1 MLLAAPRAMA
11 DCVSNGNGGAPD
23 TVVCSG
29 ADTNGINYDAF
40 DTLNVTV
47 NDGASVTDSGTNMSF
62 SVTRFGVAPVF
73 NFDSADNSIIAGN
86 GTQLDVTLVSL
97 PNPSTPAIATFN
109 IAGDIES
116 SAGNGIA
123 LTLGGTATFNVASTS
138 NIEAAGNGITIT
150 NLLLSGNTTVN
161 NAGQIYGGTDGSG
174 DGIQINRLTGS
185 GSITV
190 DNTGV
195 IGSNAQPVGSS
206 AINITAVNNDIKVS
220 NNPSALPNAVLGSG
234 TIYSAGNSININQG
248 NGTTEVANG
257 GSITSTAG
265 QAIHILKGN
274 GDTKVENTADGS
286 IKAFGTGISIQQ
298 GVGVTNVKNFGDI
311 TSTNGGGV
319 NILKGVGDT
328 TVTNRTDAT
337 INSAGTGI
345 TVNQAGGL
353 TTIQNDG
360 IVKST
365 GALGIDALNA
375 AGAISITNSEVIK
388 GSTGGVR
395 ATGLLSTVE
404 MDNNDGKVQTTD
416 GTGVL
421 LTSGLGTTF
430 KGSTGLVESTNG
442 SGIIGIAATGG
453 VTIDAGTT
461 HAGSGGVVNVPG
473 IGNVGGGVIGVAAI
487 SGDATVT
494 THGETT
500 VANGGMVGVAAI
512 SGNGAA
518 TVTLGGAID
527 PPLIGSMA
535 VVLGGTMDATLNTGG
550 FDVTAD
556 NIGLLGLNL
565 GTGQV
570 VIDATGSTVTQ
581 TVAGP
586 LNVGIAG
593 LGQGA
598 VTIDS
603 GEVIAAGSG
612 VVGLST
618 NAGVDIDAHDNVTA
632 GGFLGVGAFAG
643 NGNADIDLATTTTTN
658 MSVGGL
664 GVIAAANSGDAIV
677 RGAGSTVKSDGT
689 AVTGLSL
696 NGNVDLDTGTV
707 TSDNST
713 GVFGLAINGGSAIDL
728 HGTVQANGAFG
739 VFSSAVDL
747 GSGSGDSAI
756 NLGGQNVTNT
766 GGIGAFSL
774 ALGGHSSVT
783 GGGAGTVTG
792 ATDGIISTSFLGN
805 STVESGTVV
814 AQNGSGIISTGLGG
828 NSTVSN
834 AGTVTATQSGIV
846 STAIDGGSTVTL
858 GADVTAGGAFGVFS
872 AALDLGPGTGDS
884 TVLLGGH
891 NVTSNGGIGV
901 FSLAALGNSSVTDSG
916 TGTITSADAG
926 VVSTSLLGSSTVD
939 VYNVTSGGT
948 GIVSTAAGGDS
959 NAIARGAVTSAN
971 GSGIISTAIGGNAT
985 ATNEGKVSADNGLY
999 GIAAFSIGGDAT
1011 ATANGAVDPPL
1022 IGVSSFTIGNGTA
1035 TSNVNNTVQA
1045 WAVGAYAGNIG
1056 GGNVVVNVNQGGSIQ
1071 SDYLGILATNIG
1083 PGDTTVNVNGAVGG
1097 YSGTATGDDAINVT
1111 NFINNGN
1118 ISVTSN
1124 EDGTLN
1130 AGDDAVDITKLGGSG
1145 KIDVSLGAD
1154 ATAADDGVTIFR
1166 TLSGANA
1173 GGGNNISVGLA
1184 DGKTLTAT
1192 NGNGIDI
1199 STPFANN
1206 DIAVNVGVG
1215 SSVLAN
1221 NGTAVQVTG
1230 FSLLGDNNVTI
1241 TNAGLVQGDGTVF
1254 DPTIR
1259 VATDGN
1265 VNINNTGTIRS
1276 DGGSTFASVIQSL
1289 AGGSNTVQNDGTITG
1304 NMQLAAVGANTVNNT
1319 SSTTWNTSGLN
1330 LYVSATGNEVNN
1342 TSTATINAGPFTV
1355 FAMIGPKNAINNAG
1369 EFNST
1374 GLNVY
1379 GMLGDDN
1386 SVNNS
1391 GSFNVTGFTQFLGG
1405 NFGGQN
1411 LAFNNNGGVLSMQN
1425 GTSGYGF
1432 VTPVD
1437 LGFVDYG
1444 NDIGDVVQ
1452 IGVPNTLGNSFNG
1465 SGYSRYAIDAFLAAP
1480 TTSASDL
1487 LIVNGDTT
1495 GVTALQVNDTNAGPG
1510 AYNPT
1515 GILVA
1520 HIEGNSD
1527 ADAFYLEGGPIDKGL
1542 FTYDLYRVQV
1552 SSFDWLLASTPDQ
1565 TFFEL
1570 PHLITAAQNMWHNSA
1585 GVWLDRAADLRSAAT
1600 EKCAMMGSIKDS
1612 APACS
1617 KSVTPGAWAKVL
1629 GNTTEREQNYS
1640 WTILGKTSTF
1650 EVKSNQDGY
1659 GIVGGYDF
1667 GHETANGAWMI
1678 GAMGGYVASGLDFD
1692 GSTTDVDYR
1701 TGLVGAYAT
1710 WIEGG
1715 LFIDGKVMANI
1726 GKYEYSNYTN
1736 TGLSTRDKQDVL
1748 SVGGVLDTGYR
1759 MNYAGGF
1766 IEPGATLS
1774 YVNADLDNATIYG
1787 TTVNFEDGNSL
1798 RGRLGL
1804 RVGTSFVS
1812 GGHKVEPFI
1821 GASAW
1826 HEFEGD
1832 NKAQLSS
1839 GGYDLTAEDD
1849 AGGTFGEVTGGLNV
1863 LSLGA
1868 DGVSGFVK
1876 GNAQFGDDN
1885 LRGYAGSAGL
1895 RVNW

>member
-1 MLLAAPRAMA
+1 MCSAAAAVLLLAMPRAMA
-11 DCVSNGNGGAPD
+11 D
-23 TVVCSG
+23 T
-29 ADTNGINYDAF
+29 
-40 DTLNVTV
+40 
-47 NDGASVTDSGTNMSF
+47 
-62 SVTRFGVAPVF
+62 
-73 NFDSADNSIIAGN
+73 
-86 GTQLDVTLVSL
+86 LDVT
-97 PNPSTPAIATFN
+97 TGF
-109 IAGDIES
+109 D
-116 SAGNGIA
+116 GNGIEVEPTPAQSAYTLQLGDGTIGNAAIVNGPPVSILSFDVGQAGVLVADYVSGAGVQLPIGGANATATVNVTEYSVVSGSAYGVFVWTEGAGHDATVNNHGTITATGAGDSLSIPGYIPVIGGISIGSPGIGINVISEDGKATANNYNVVNAYGNAMNVWSGGDATA
-123 LTLGGTATFNVASTS
+123 LNEGSLVSETGSGIVIADPLTNLIPTGSKGTATNSGSIDAAKQGIQIISVGDATAKNTADGTINAGGIGIAVGSGNNAIVENDGHIDAGSDGIVAAALNDVTVTNTS
-138 NIEAAGNGITIT
+138 LNSIVAIGNGITVDA
-150 NLLLSGNTTVN
+150 GNDALVT
-161 NAGQIYGGTDGSG
+161 
-174 DGIQINRLTGS
+174 
-185 GSITV
+185 
-190 DNTGV
+190 NTGLIDV
-195 IGSNAQPVGSS
+195 TNGIGIGAL
-206 AINITAVNNDIKVS
+206 AVN
-220 NNPSALPNAVLGSG
+220 
-234 TIYSAGNSININQG
+234 
-248 NGTTEVANG
+248 
-257 GSITSTAG
+257 
-265 QAIHILKGN
+265 
-274 GDTKVENTADGS
+274 
-286 IKAFGTGISIQQ
+286 
-298 GVGVTNVKNFGDI
+298 DI
-311 TSTNGGGV
+311 T
-319 NILKGVGDT
+319 
-328 TVTNRTDAT
+328 
-337 INSAGTGI
+337 INH
-345 TVNQAGGL
+345 
-353 TTIQNDG
+353 
-360 IVKST
+360 
-365 GALGIDALNA
+365 
-375 AGAISITNSEVIK
+375 
-388 GSTGGVR
+388 
-395 ATGLLSTVE
+395 
-404 MDNNDGKVQTTD
+404 
-416 GTGVL
+416 
-421 LTSGLGTTF
+421 
-430 KGSTGLVESTNG
+430 
-442 SGIIGIAATGG
+442 SGIIDSDNGAGIIAL
-453 VTIDAGTT
+453 
-461 HAGSGGVVNVPG
+461 
-473 IGNVGGGVIGVAAI
+473 GGGDVII
-487 SGDATVT
+487 R
-494 THGETT
+494 
-500 VANGGMVGVAAI
+500 
-512 SGNGAA
+512 GNA
-518 TVTLGGAID
+518 
-527 PPLIGSMA
+527 
-535 VVLGGTMDATLNTGG
+535 GGTQ
-550 FDVTAD
+550 F
-556 NIGLLGLNL
+556 
-565 GTGQV
+565 
-570 VIDATGSTVTQ
+570 GSVQ
-581 TVAGP
+581 SDGVGI
-586 LNVGIAG
+586 LGIAG
-593 LGQGA
+593 GN

-603 GEVIAAGSG
+603 G
-612 VVGLST
+612 
-618 NAGVDIDAHDNVTA
+618 
-632 GGFLGVGAFAG
+632 
-643 NGNADIDLATTTTTN
+643 
-658 MSVGGL
+658 
-664 GVIAAANSGDAIV
+664 
-677 RGAGSTVKSDGT
+677 
-689 AVTGLSL
+689 
-696 NGNVDLDTGTV
+696 TV
-707 TSDNST
+707 TSDHST
-713 GVFGLAINGGSAIDL
+713 GIGAVAINGGSTVNL
-728 HGTVQANGAFG
+728 HGDVNANGLFG
-739 VFSSAVDL
+739 VGSVAIDL
-747 GSGSGDSAI
+747 GSGTGDSTI
-756 NLGGQNVTNT
+756 NLGGKNVTNT

-774 ALGGHSSVT
+774 ALGGHSKVI
-783 GGGAGTVTG
+783 GGEGGTVTG
-792 ATDGIISTSFLGN
+792 ATDGIISTSFLGD
-805 STVESGTVV
+805 STVESGAVV

-834 AGTVTATQSGIV
+834 AGIVTATQSGIV

-858 GADVTAGGAFGVFS
+858 GADVNAGGAFGVFS

-884 TVLLGGH
+884 TVLLGGK

-916 TGTITSADAG
+916 TGTITSVDAG

-948 GIVSTAAGGDS
+948 GIISTAAGGDS
-959 NAIARGAVTSAN
+959 NATAQGDIKSTS

-985 ATNEGKVSADNGLY
+985 ATNNGEVTADNGLY

-1011 ATANGAVDPPL
+1011 ATANGKIDPPL

-1035 TSNVNNTVQA
+1035 TSDVNNTVQA

-1056 GGNVVVNVNQGGSIQ
+1056 GGNVFVNVNPGGSIQ

-1083 PGDTTVNVNGAVGG
+1083 PGDTTVNVKGAVGG

-1145 KIDVSLGAD
+1145 QINVTLGAD

-1166 TLSGANA
+1166 TLSGAN
-1173 GGGNNISVGLA
+1173 GGGINDISVGLA
-1184 DGKTLTAT
+1184 DDKTLTAT

-1206 DIAVNVGVG
+1206 DVKVNVGTG
-1215 SSVLAN
+1215 SSVLAD

-1241 TNAGLVQGDGTVF
+1241 TNAGLVQGDGTLF

-1259 VATDGN
+1259 VATDGD
-1265 VNINNTGTIRS
+1265 VNINNTGTIQS

-1342 TSTATINAGPFTV
+1342 TSTGTINAGPFTV
-1355 FAMIGPKNAINNAG
+1355 FAMIGPTNAINNAG

-1379 GMLGDDN
+1379 GMLGNDN
-1386 SVNNS
+1386 AVNNS

-1405 NFGGQN
+1405 NFIGQN

-1452 IGVPNTLGNSFNG
+1452 IGVPNTTGNSFNG
-1465 SGYSRYAIDAFLAAP
+1465 SGYSRYAIDTFLAAA

-1527 ADAFYLEGGPIDKGL
+1527 PDAFYLEGGPIDKGL

-1585 GVWLDRAADLRSAAT
+1585 GVWLDRTADLRSAAT

-1612 APACS
+1612 TPVCS
-1617 KSVTPGAWAKVL
+1617 RSVTPGAWAKVL

-1640 WTILGKTSTF
+1640 WTILGKTSNF

-1678 GAMGGYVASGLDFD
+1678 GAMGGYVASSLDFD

-1726 GKYEYSNYTN
+1726 GKYEYANYTN
-1736 TGLSTRDKQDVL
+1736 TGLSTQDKQDVL
-1748 SVGGVLDTGYR
+1748 SVGGVIDTGYR

-1774 YVNADLDNATIYG
+1774 YVEADLDNATIYG

-1826 HEFEGD
+1826 HEFEAD
-1832 NKAQLSS
+1832 NKATLSS
-1839 GGYDLTAEDD
+1839 GGYDLTAADD

-1863 LSLGA
+1863 FSLGA

-1876 GNAQFGDDN
+1876 GNAQFGEDN

>member
-1 MLLAAPRAMA
+1 MDVSSSGQVWAA
-11 DCVSNGNGGAPD
+11 DDGIFILGDVLDFNGLGSTTVTLTNDGKIYAGGTA
-23 TVVCSG
+23 
-29 ADTNGINYDAF
+29 INLSTGLGGG
-40 DTLNVTV
+40 TLTV
-47 NDGASVTDSGTNMSF
+47 NNNNIIGEKSAGLLGDRGVLLSG
-62 SVTRFGVAPVF
+62 
-73 NFDSADNSIIAGN
+73 AGN
-86 GTQLDVTLVSL
+86 GAVNNAATGQINSIDDAVTIGMLGTAGVD
-97 PNPSTPAIATFN
+97 NKGAIFSRDGSGIVTAT
-109 IAGDIES
+109 A
-116 SAGNGIA
+116 
-123 LTLGGTATFNVASTS
+123 GTATILNDTTGSIS
-138 NIEAAGNGITIT
+138 AGSHGIFA
-150 NLLLSGNTTVN
+150 V
-161 NAGQIYGGTDGSG
+161 TDGSG
-174 DGIQINRLTGS
+174 ADIGITNHGTVGTQATPVGGIGIIANTGVPIPLVSPAGAGTINIVNDGKVYGTTGGISATVLDTGS
-185 GSITV
+185 NGITV
-190 DNTGV
+190 DNKSGSV
-195 IGSNAQPVGSS
+195 ITNGGFGILAAGLSG
-206 AINITAVNNDIKVS
+206 DIKVD
-220 NNPSALPNAVLGSG
+220 
-234 TIYSAGNSININQG
+234 GNSSSYVKSETGPGI
-248 NGTTEVANG
+248 VA
-257 GSITSTAG
+257 
-265 QAIHILKGN
+265 
-274 GDTKVENTADGS
+274 V
-286 IKAFGTGISIQQ
+286 GTGN
-298 GVGVTNVKNFGDI
+298 VTVD
-311 TSTNGGGV
+311 
-319 NILKGVGDT
+319 
-328 TVTNRTDAT
+328 
-337 INSAGTGI
+337 
-345 TVNQAGGL
+345 
-353 TTIQNDG
+353 
-360 IVKST
+360 
-365 GALGIDALNA
+365 
-375 AGAISITNSEVIK
+375 
-388 GSTGGVR
+388 
-395 ATGLLSTVE
+395 
-404 MDNNDGKVQTTD
+404 
-416 GTGVL
+416 
-421 LTSGLGTTF
+421 SG
-430 KGSTGLVESTNG
+430 E
-442 SGIIGIAATGG
+442 
-453 VTIDAGTT
+453 T
-461 HAGSGGVVNVPG
+461 HAGSGGIAVPTTSL
-473 IGNVGGGVIGVAAI
+473 NLSGGVIGVALG
-487 SGDATVT
+487 SGNATVT
-494 THGETT
+494 THGLTS
-500 VANGGMVGVAAI
+500 VAPGGTVGVAAI
-512 SGNGAA
+512 SNSGAA
-518 TVTLGGAID
+518 SVTLGGAID

-535 VVLGGTMDATLNTGG
+535 VVLGGNMDATLNTGG

-565 GTGQV
+565 GTGEV
-570 VIDATGSTVTQ
+570 VIDATGSMVTQ

-598 VTIDS
+598 VTIDY
-603 GEVIAAGSG
+603 GTVDAKGSG

-618 NAGVDIDAHDNVTA
+618 NAGVDIDAHGDVKTA
-632 GGFLGVGAFAG
+632 GYLGVGAFAG
-643 NGNADIDLATTTTTN
+643 NGNADIDLASTTTTN
-658 MSVGGL
+658 TSAGGL
-664 GVIAAANSGDAIV
+664 GVIAAANKGNAIV
-677 RGAGSTVKSDGT
+677 SGAGSTVKSDGT
-689 AVTGLSL
+689 AVTGLSV

-713 GVFGLAINGGSAIDL
+713 GVFGLAINGGSVIDM
-728 HGTVQANGAFG
+728 HGAVQANGAFG

-747 GSGSGDSAI
+747 GSGSGDSAV
-756 NLGGQNVTNT
+756 NLGGENVKND
-766 GGIGAFSL
+766 GGIGVFSL

-783 GGGAGTVTG
+783 GGAGGTVESL
-792 ATDGIISTSFLGN
+792 TDGIISTAVGGD
-805 STVESGTVV
+805 STVESG
-814 AQNGSGIISTGLGG
+814 AII
-828 NSTVSN
+828 
-834 AGTVTATQSGIV
+834 A
-846 STAIDGGSTVTL
+846 
-858 GADVTAGGAFGVFS
+858 
-872 AALDLGPGTGDS
+872 
-884 TVLLGGH
+884 H
-891 NVTSNGGIGV
+891 
-901 FSLAALGNSSVTDSG
+901 
-916 TGTITSADAG
+916 
-926 VVSTSLLGSSTVD
+926 
-939 VYNVTSGGT
+939 
-948 GIVSTAAGGDS
+948 
-959 NAIARGAVTSAN
+959 N
-971 GSGIISTAIGGNAT
+971 GSGIISTAIGGDAK
-985 ATNEGKVSADNGLY
+985 ATNNGEVTADNGLY

-1011 ATANGAVDPPL
+1011 ATANGKIDPPL

-1035 TSNVNNTVQA
+1035 TSDVNNTVQA

-1056 GGNVVVNVNQGGSIQ
+1056 GGSVFVNVNPGGSIQ

-1083 PGDTTVNVNGAVGG
+1083 PGDTTVNVKGAVGG
-1097 YSGTATGDDAINVT
+1097 YTGTATGDDAINVT

-1145 KIDVSLGAD
+1145 QINVTLGAD

-1166 TLSGANA
+1166 TLSGVNTTDE
-1173 GGGNNISVGLA
+1173 NNISVSLA

-1206 DIAVNVGVG
+1206 DIAVNVGAG

-1241 TNAGLVQGDGTVF
+1241 TNAGLVQGDGTLF

-1259 VATDGN
+1259 VATDGD
-1265 VNINNTGTIRS
+1265 VNINNTGTIQS
-1276 DGGSTFASVIQSL
+1276 DGGSTYASVIQSL

-1342 TSTATINAGPFTV
+1342 TSTGTINAGPFTV
-1355 FAMIGPKNAINNAG
+1355 FAMIGPTNAINNAG

-1379 GMLGDDN
+1379 GMLGNDN

-1391 GSFNVTGFTQFLGG
+1391 GIFNVTGFTQFLGG
-1405 NFGGQN
+1405 NFIGQN

-1452 IGVPNTLGNSFNG
+1452 IGVPNTTGNSFNG
-1465 SGYSRYAIDAFLAAP
+1465 SGYSRYAIDTFLAAA

-1527 ADAFYLEGGPIDKGL
+1527 PDAFYLEGGPIDKGL

-1585 GVWLDRAADLRSAAT
+1585 GVWLDRTADLRSAAT

-1612 APACS
+1612 TPVCS
-1617 KSVTPGAWAKVL
+1617 RSVTPGAWAKVL

-1640 WTILGKTSTF
+1640 WTILGKTSNF

-1678 GAMGGYVASGLDFD
+1678 GAMGGYVASSLDFD

-1726 GKYEYSNYTN
+1726 GKYEYANYTN
-1736 TGLSTRDKQDVL
+1736 TGLSTHDKQDVL
-1748 SVGGVLDTGYR
+1748 SVGGVIDTGYR

-1774 YVNADLDNATIYG
+1774 YVEADLDNATIYG

-1826 HEFEGD
+1826 HEFEAD
-1832 NKAQLSS
+1832 NKATLSS
-1839 GGYDLTAEDD
+1839 GGYDLTAADD

-1863 LSLGA
+1863 FSLGA

-1876 GNAQFGDDN
+1876 GNAQFGEDN

>member
-1 MLLAAPRAMA
+1 MA
-11 DCVSNGNGGAPD
+11 D
-23 TVVCSG
+23 T
-29 ADTNGINYDAF
+29 
-40 DTLNVTV
+40 
-47 NDGASVTDSGTNMSF
+47 
-62 SVTRFGVAPVF
+62 
-73 NFDSADNSIIAGN
+73 
-86 GTQLDVTLVSL
+86 LDVT
-97 PNPSTPAIATFN
+97 TGF
-109 IAGDIES
+109 D
-116 SAGNGIA
+116 GNGIEVEPTPAQSAYTLQLGDGTIGNAAIVNGPPVSILSFDVGQAGVLVAGYVSGAGVQLPIGGANATATVNVTEYSVVSGSAYGVFVWTEGAGHDATVNNHGTITATGAGDSLSIPGYIPVIGGISIGSPGIGINVISEDGKATANNYNVVNAYGNAMNVWSGGDATA
-123 LTLGGTATFNVASTS
+123 LNEGSLVSETGSGIVIADPLTNLIPTGSKGTATNSGSIDAAKQGIQIISAGDATAKNTADGTINAGGIGIAVGSGNNAIVENDGHIDAGSDGILAVAANDVTVTNTS
-138 NIEAAGNGITIT
+138 LNSIVAIGNGITVDAGNDALVT
-150 NLLLSGNTTVN
+150 NSGLIDVTN
-161 NAGQIYGGTDGSG
+161 
-174 DGIQINRLTGS
+174 GIG
-185 GSITV
+185 
-190 DNTGV
+190 
-195 IGSNAQPVGSS
+195 IGAL
-206 AINITAVNNDIKVS
+206 AVN
-220 NNPSALPNAVLGSG
+220 
-234 TIYSAGNSININQG
+234 
-248 NGTTEVANG
+248 
-257 GSITSTAG
+257 
-265 QAIHILKGN
+265 
-274 GDTKVENTADGS
+274 
-286 IKAFGTGISIQQ
+286 
-298 GVGVTNVKNFGDI
+298 DI
-311 TSTNGGGV
+311 T
-319 NILKGVGDT
+319 
-328 TVTNRTDAT
+328 
-337 INSAGTGI
+337 INH
-345 TVNQAGGL
+345 
-353 TTIQNDG
+353 
-360 IVKST
+360 
-365 GALGIDALNA
+365 
-375 AGAISITNSEVIK
+375 
-388 GSTGGVR
+388 
-395 ATGLLSTVE
+395 
-404 MDNNDGKVQTTD
+404 
-416 GTGVL
+416 
-421 LTSGLGTTF
+421 
-430 KGSTGLVESTNG
+430 
-442 SGIIGIAATGG
+442 SGIIDSDNGAGIIAA
-453 VTIDAGTT
+453 
-461 HAGSGGVVNVPG
+461 
-473 IGNVGGGVIGVAAI
+473 GGGDVII
-487 SGDATVT
+487 R
-494 THGETT
+494 
-500 VANGGMVGVAAI
+500 
-512 SGNGAA
+512 GNGA
-518 TVTLGGAID
+518 
-527 PPLIGSMA
+527 
-535 VVLGGTMDATLNTGG
+535 GGTA
-550 FDVTAD
+550 F
-556 NIGLLGLNL
+556 
-565 GTGQV
+565 
-570 VIDATGSTVTQ
+570 GSVQ
-581 TVAGP
+581 SDGVGI
-586 LNVGIAG
+586 LGIAG
-593 LGQGA
+593 GN

-603 GEVIAAGSG
+603 G
-612 VVGLST
+612 
-618 NAGVDIDAHDNVTA
+618 
-632 GGFLGVGAFAG
+632 
-643 NGNADIDLATTTTTN
+643 
-658 MSVGGL
+658 
-664 GVIAAANSGDAIV
+664 
-677 RGAGSTVKSDGT
+677 
-689 AVTGLSL
+689 
-696 NGNVDLDTGTV
+696 TV
-707 TSDNST
+707 TSDHST
-713 GVFGLAINGGSAIDL
+713 GIGAVAINGGSTVNL
-728 HGTVQANGAFG
+728 HGDVKANGLFG
-739 VFSSAVDL
+739 VGSVALDL
-747 GSGSGDSAI
+747 GSGTGDSI
-756 NLGGQNVTNT
+756 VDLGGKNVQND
-766 GGIGAFSL
+766 GGIGVFSL
-774 ALGGHSSVT
+774 ALGGNSSVT
-783 GGGAGTVTG
+783 GGGAGTITSADEGV
-792 ATDGIISTSFLGN
+792 ISSAFLGN
-805 STVESGTVV
+805 STV
-814 AQNGSGIISTGLGG
+814 
-828 NSTVSN
+828 
-834 AGTVTATQSGIV
+834 
-846 STAIDGGSTVTL
+846 
-858 GADVTAGGAFGVFS
+858 DV
-872 AALDLGPGTGDS
+872 
-884 TVLLGGH
+884 
-891 NVTSNGGIGV
+891 N
-901 FSLAALGNSSVTDSG
+901 
-916 TGTITSADAG
+916 
-926 VVSTSLLGSSTVD
+926 
-939 VYNVTSGGT
+939 NVTSGGT
-948 GIVSTAAGGDS
+948 
-959 NAIARGAVTSAN
+959 
-971 GSGIISTAIGGNAT
+971 GIISTAIGGNSVAT
-985 ATNEGKVSADNGLY
+985 AQGDIKSTSGSGIISTAIDGNAFATNNGKVTADSGLY

-1011 ATANGAVDPPL
+1011 ATANGVIDPPL
-1022 IGVSSFTIGNGTA
+1022 IGVSSFTIGNGDA

-1056 GGNVVVNVNQGGSIQ
+1056 GGDVFVNVNPGGSIQ

-1083 PGDTTVNVNGAVGG
+1083 PGDTTVNVKGAVRG
-1097 YSGTATGDDAINVT
+1097 YTGTATGDDAINVT

-1130 AGDDAVDITKLGGSG
+1130 AGDDAVDVTKIGGSG
-1145 KIDVSLGAD
+1145 KIDVTLGAD

-1166 TLSGANA
+1166 TLSGVNTTDE
-1173 GGGNNISVGLA
+1173 NNISVSLA

-1206 DIAVNVGVG
+1206 DIFVNVGTD

-1241 TNAGLVQGDGTVF
+1241 TNAGLVQGDGTLF

-1265 VNINNTGTIRS
+1265 VNINNTGTIQS
-1276 DGGSTFASVIQSL
+1276 DGGSTFASVIQSA

-1330 LYVSATGNEVNN
+1330 LYLSATGNEVNN
-1342 TSTATINAGPFTV
+1342 TSTGTINAGPFTV
-1355 FAMIGPKNAINNAG
+1355 FAMIGPKNAINNDG
-1369 EFNST
+1369 EFNSE

-1386 SVNNS
+1386 SVNNT

-1437 LGFVDYG
+1437 LGFENYG

-1452 IGVPNTLGNSFNG
+1452 IGVPDTLGNSFNG
-1465 SGYSRYAIDAFLAAP
+1465 SGYSRYAIDSFLAAA

-1527 ADAFYLEGGPIDKGL
+1527 PDAFYLEGGPIDKGL

-1585 GVWLDRAADLRSAAT
+1585 GVWLDRTADLRSAAT

-1612 APACS
+1612 TPVCS
-1617 KSVTPGAWAKVL
+1617 RSVTPGAWAKVL

-1678 GAMGGYVASGLDFD
+1678 GAMGGYVASSLDFD

-1736 TGLSTRDKQDVL
+1736 TGLSTQDKQDVL
-1748 SVGGVLDTGYR
+1748 SVGGVIDTGYR

-1766 IEPGATLS
+1766 IEPGATVS
-1774 YVNADLDNATIYG
+1774 YVNAELDNATIYG

-1826 HEFEGD
+1826 HEFEAD
-1832 NKAQLSS
+1832 NKATLSS
-1839 GGYDLTAEDD
+1839 GGYDLTAADD

-1863 LSLGA
+1863 FSLGA

-1876 GNAQFGDDN
+1876 GNAQFGEDN

>member
-1 MLLAAPRAMA
+1 MCSAAAAVLLLVAPRAMA
-11 DCVSNGNGGAPD
+11 DGNECGNTNSPNCTAPSYSVGTPAGNNNGGIEYAPSAAFTLNLGD
-23 TVVCSG
+23 GSNVTTVSSVDYSVSG
-29 ADTNGINYDAF
+29 A
-40 DTLNVTV
+40 
-47 NDGASVTDSGTNMSF
+47 
-62 SVTRFGVAPVF
+62 
-73 NFDSADNSIIAGN
+73 
-86 GTQLDVTLVSL
+86 
-97 PNPSTPAIATFN
+97 
-109 IAGDIES
+109 GDRI
-116 SAGNGIA
+116 
-123 LTLGGTATFNVASTS
+123 
-138 NIEAAGNGITIT
+138 GNGITISGGSFSTVTGQPT
-150 NLLLSGNTTVN
+150 NAATQDVTVN
-161 NAGQIYGGTDGSG
+161 VKAFATIGAQNNGVFVWTDGGSNDILINNSGSITGDNAGIWAQAGALGSPSGAGNIEINNDKFIQSPNSGIVAFRQSANNAGDVEVNNNAAGQIYAGG
-174 DGIQINRLTGS
+174 DGIFVANPGLLGTSASDGTAHITNSGLIDAGGNGIFAFTTSDATIENKAGATITADLDGIRTG
-185 GSITV
+185 
-190 DNTGV
+190 GV
-195 IGSNAQPVGSS
+195 IV
-206 AINITAVNNDIKVS
+206 
-220 NNPSALPNAVLGSG
+220 PSGGVATLTNSG
-234 TIYSAGNSININQG
+234 TITAGRYGIRAYSTDDAVITNTASGIIKSADDGINATSAAGDVTAKNF
-248 NGTTEVANG
+248 
-257 GSITSTAG
+257 GSITSTGGMGINATALLG
-265 QAIHILKGN
+265 GVTATNEKGATIKSDGN
-274 GDTKVENTADGS
+274 GINGNAVVGSASATNSGSIDAGGAGIDLFAGGGSVTATNETGASIISVGAGIVGDAAVGSAEATNKSTIKSGGDGVNLLAGVGDVTAKNTAGASIDAGGDGINVTS
-286 IKAFGTGISIQQ
+286 VANNAYVYNDGHIDADGDGIEAKAFGNVT
-298 GVGVTNVKNFGDI
+298 VTNTSLNSVIAIGNGITVDAGLDANVTNSGAITVTDGIGIGTLALQNTIIDHSGTISSTNGPGIIALSGGDI
-311 TSTNGGGV
+311 TIRGNG
-319 NILKGVGDT
+319 
-328 TVTNRTDAT
+328 
-337 INSAGTGI
+337 AG
-345 TVNQAGGL
+345 
-353 TTIQNDG
+353 
-360 IVKST
+360 
-365 GALGIDALNA
+365 
-375 AGAISITNSEVIK
+375 
-388 GSTGGVR
+388 
-395 ATGLLSTVE
+395 
-404 MDNNDGKVQTTD
+404 
-416 GTGVL
+416 
-421 LTSGLGTTF
+421 GTTF
-430 KGSTGLVESTNG
+430 GSVQSDGV
-442 SGIIGIAATGG
+442 GILGIAGAN
-453 VTIDAGTT
+453 VTIDAGT
-461 HAGSGGVVNVPG
+461 
-473 IGNVGGGVIGVAAI
+473 
-487 SGDATVT
+487 
-494 THGETT
+494 
-500 VANGGMVGVAAI
+500 
-512 SGNGAA
+512 
-518 TVTLGGAID
+518 
-527 PPLIGSMA
+527 
-535 VVLGGTMDATLNTGG
+535 
-550 FDVTAD
+550 
-556 NIGLLGLNL
+556 
-565 GTGQV
+565 
-570 VIDATGSTVTQ
+570 
-581 TVAGP
+581 
-586 LNVGIAG
+586 
-593 LGQGA
+593 
-598 VTIDS
+598 
-603 GEVIAAGSG
+603 
-612 VVGLST
+612 
-618 NAGVDIDAHDNVTA
+618 
-632 GGFLGVGAFAG
+632 
-643 NGNADIDLATTTTTN
+643 
-658 MSVGGL
+658 
-664 GVIAAANSGDAIV
+664 
-677 RGAGSTVKSDGT
+677 
-689 AVTGLSL
+689 
-696 NGNVDLDTGTV
+696 V
-707 TSDNST
+707 TSNNST
-713 GVFGLAINGGSAIDL
+713 GIGAVAINGGSTVNL
-728 HGTVQANGAFG
+728 HGEVKANGLFG
-739 VFSSAVDL
+739 VGSAALDL

-756 NLGGQNVTNT
+756 NLGGQNVTNI
-766 GGIGAFSL
+766 GGIGTFSL
-774 ALGGHSSVT
+774 ALGGHSKVI
-783 GGGAGTVTG
+783 GGAGGTVTG
-792 ATDGIISTSFLGN
+792 ATDGIISTSFLGD
-805 STVESGTVV
+805 STVESGAVV

-834 AGTVTATQSGIV
+834 GGTVTATQSGIV

-901 FSLAALGNSSVTDSG
+901 FSLAALGNSSVTDSS
-916 TGTITSADAG
+916 TGTIISADEG

-959 NAIARGAVTSAN
+959 IAIARGDVTSAN

-1011 ATANGAVDPPL
+1011 ATANGVIDPPL

-1035 TSNVNNTVQA
+1035 TSDVNNTVQA
-1045 WAVGAYAGNIG
+1045 LGVGAYAGNIG
-1056 GGNVVVNVNQGGSIQ
+1056 GGNVVVNVNTGGSIQ

-1083 PGDTTVNVNGAVGG
+1083 PGDTTVNVKGAVGG

-1124 EDGTLN
+1124 EDGTLD

-1145 KIDVSLGAD
+1145 TIAVSLGAN

-1173 GGGNNISVGLA
+1173 GGANDISVGLA

-1206 DIAVNVGVG
+1206 DISVNVGVG

-1221 NGTAVQVTG
+1221 NGTAVQVSG

-1289 AGGSNTVQNDGTITG
+1289 AGGSNTVQNDGTIWG

-1342 TSTATINAGPFTV
+1342 TSTGTINAGPFTV
-1355 FAMIGPKNAINNAG
+1355 FAMIGPTNAINNAG
-1369 EFNST
+1369 AFNST

-1379 GMLGDDN
+1379 GMLGNDN
-1386 SVNNS
+1386 AVNNS

-1405 NFGGQN
+1405 NFGNQN

-1452 IGVPNTLGNSFNG
+1452 IGVPNTTGNSFNG
-1465 SGYSRYAIDAFLAAP
+1465 SGYSRYAIDAFLAAA

-1527 ADAFYLEGGPIDKGL
+1527 PDAFYLEGGPIDKGL

-1585 GVWLDRAADLRSAAT
+1585 GVWLDRTADLRSAAT

-1612 APACS
+1612 APVCS

-1650 EVKSNQDGY
+1650 EVKSNQNGY

-1667 GHETANGAWMI
+1667 GHETAKGAWMI
-1678 GAMGGYVASGLDFD
+1678 GAMGGYVASSLDFD

-1736 TGLSTRDKQDVL
+1736 TGLSTHDKQDVL
-1748 SVGGVLDTGYR
+1748 AVGGVIDTGYR
-1759 MNYAGGF
+1759 MSYAGGF

-1774 YVNADLDNATIYG
+1774 YVNAELDNATIYG
-1787 TTVNFEDGNSL
+1787 TTVNFGDGNSL

-1804 RVGTSFVS
+1804 RFGTSFVS

-1826 HEFEGD
+1826 HEFEAD
-1832 NKAQLSS
+1832 NKANLSS
-1839 GGYDLTAEDD
+1839 GGYDLTAADD
-1849 AGGTFGEVTGGLNV
+1849 VSGTFGEVTGGLNV
-1863 LSLGA
+1863 FSLGA

-1876 GNAQFGDDN
+1876 GNAQFGEDN